1 MNREVFLELFER
13 VKKDMRS
20 QFNIYDW
27 INVYIEAEDIL
38 VAKTERTRLRISDL
52 NAQESQLQSWLEAEL
67 HNMKSNTQ
75 RGGEDKSLWINILD
89 GDMIEQQ
96 KKKPFGG
103 PTFVVIK
110 YGDKAFESKVSENQF
125 RPKWNQAFKMY
136 YSFIRMSI
144 ANPLIVIS
152 MKMTSSSQFLSEM

>member
-13 VKKDMRS
+13 VKKDVRS

-67 HNMKSNTQ
+67 HNMKVNTQ
-75 RGGEDKSLWINILD
+75 RGEDKSLWINLLD

-96 KKKPFGG
+96 RKKPFGA

-110 YGDKAFESKVSENQF
+110 YGDKVFESKVSENQF
-125 RPKWNQAFKMY
+125 RPKWNQAFKTY
-136 YSFIRMSI
+136 FFIRMRI
-144 ANPLIVIS
+144 ANTRLVIS
-152 MKMTSSSQFLSEM
+152 MKQISSSQFP

>member
-52 NAQESQLQSWLEAEL
+52 NTQESQLQSWLEAEL
-67 HNMKSNTQ
+67 NNMKSATQ
-75 RGGEDKSLWINILD
+75 RGGSEEKSLWINLLD

-96 KKKPFGG
+96 KKKPFGA
-103 PTFVVIK
+103 PTFIVIK
-110 YGDKAFESKVSENQF
+110 YGDKVFESKVSENQF
-125 RPKWNQAFKMY
+125 KPKWNQAFKMY
-136 YSFIRMSI
+136 LSYSKRMGIVNIFI
-144 ANPLIVIS
+144 VTS
-152 MKMTSSSQFLSEM
+152 MKMTDSLRFP